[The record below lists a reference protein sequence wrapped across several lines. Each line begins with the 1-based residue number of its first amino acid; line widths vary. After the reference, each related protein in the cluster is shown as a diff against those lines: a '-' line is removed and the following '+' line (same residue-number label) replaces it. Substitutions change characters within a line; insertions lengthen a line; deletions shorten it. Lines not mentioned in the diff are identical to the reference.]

1 MSEPEPDSSTT
12 PARQQTAEPRSGFL
26 TALMLLVGL
35 VLLLPGACAAIFGF
49 LALTERSWPSD
60 IIGLII
66 LGLLIG
72 AGGVALIVAAI
83 RGRKRRAA

>member
-1 MSEPEPDSSTT
+1 MSDPEEKI
-12 PARQQTAEPRSGFL
+12 PAWPADPALDMRSGCL
-26 TALMLLVGL
+26 TALMLLVGV
-35 VLLLPGACAAIFGF
+35 VLLLPGACAAIFGI

-83 RGRKRRAA
+83 RRRKRRAT